1 MLFITLACGAIS
13 GFHCIVSSGTTSK
26 QLANERHGRPVAFGG
41 MLMEGLLAVLVTIAV
56 GAGLQWGTAP
66 AGADPMTYLGD
77 SLHKGWIIAFANGY
91 GKLVGQAGLPW
102 LTTAFSALLGATM
115 VKTFVMTSLDTST
128 RLGRFI
134 FVETFFPRVALLNN
148 RLVAT
153 LAILLPSYWLAMSN
167 SWQTLWKM
175 FGASNQLIAAVT
187 LVVAGTWLI
196 TRRKPSLPV
205 VLPALFMA
213 ATTLAALLWQAF
225 RPGGFFAPQ
234 GGNLLLGGVAM
245 LLCALALSIGAD
257 AALAVA
263 RHFRQAKG
271 APAVAESSGQPPV

>member
-1 MLFITLACGAIS
+1 L
-13 GFHCIVSSGTTSK
+13 
-26 QLANERHGRPVAFGG
+26 P
-41 MLMEGLLAVLVTIAV
+41 
-56 GAGLQWGTAP
+56 TAT
-66 AGADPMTYLGD
+66 ADW
-77 SLHKGWIIAFANGY
+77 S
-91 GKLVGQAGLPW
+91 GQAGLPW

-148 RLVAT
+148 RMVAT
-153 LAILLPSYWLAMSN
+153 LAILLPSYWLAVSN

-196 TRRKPSLPV
+196 TRSKPSLPV

-225 RPGGFFAPQ
+225 RPGGFFAPR
-234 GGNLLLGGVAM
+234 GGNLLLGGVS
-245 LLCALALSIGAD
+245 LFLCALALSVGAD
-257 AALAVA
+257 AALAVV
-263 RHFRQAKG
+263 RHFRRAG
-271 APAVAESSGQPPV
+271 ESVRVATSDSSPPV